1 MASKLVEYFN
11 KQPRLGCLS
20 TADRDGRVDAAHIG
34 SIRLLD
40 DKTATVGLGRN
51 RTLANLQQN
60 PHAVFLIMEP
70 GPTPPQWRGLRVYL
84 RMTECHASGPQLDA
98 KREEI
103 AERIGATAAEKM
115 IQAAVT
121 LEVEAVRPLLD
132 AGQGWEDGIGAA

>member
-1 MASKLVEYFN
+1 MSSKLVEYFN

-20 TADRDGRVDAAHIG
+20 TADRRGRVDSAYIG

-51 RTLANLQQN
+51 RTLANLQEN
-60 PHAVFLIMEP
+60 PYAVFLIMEP

-84 RMTECHASGPQLDA
+84 RMTQCHTSGPRLEE

-103 AERIGATAAEKM
+103 AANIGAKAAEKM

-121 LEVEAVRPLLD
+121 LEVEAIRPLLD
-132 AGQGWEDGIGAA
+132 AGQGWEDGIDAA